1 MLRSIQTLLAVL
13 MLAGGLQTGRAFSL
27 LGPFEA
33 WQVSAIGHNLGG
45 DIGGPMNIGEEYRW
59 NIKTLYFGFDE
70 SFLNYFGT
78 AGTNAVF
85 QAVSIM
91 NGIPAASQMSAN
103 LAEFPLDVTRVNF
116 QASALGL
123 LDLKSF
129 TLSTLVE
136 HMGLAEAERYVWT
149 LRNRRTFTVGGQ
161 DFTNYTVIQ
170 RNFDPVTHAPTP
182 YVNGV
187 LYTYEIVPFTN
198 PQVDDAIETQVD
210 PLAIGFSSVSL
221 GSVGVGEFYIGLT
234 RDDVGGLRYLY
245 RTNNF
250 NTELLNAATILTPTV
265 TSNPPPL
272 GSPANTPWTITT
284 NTVVSQG
291 LRPGVDKVNFQFAA
305 HDSLLGVFVTFT
317 NTATDTIVT
326 NGVAT
331 NQTILRVITAPDILF
346 GAADLGLVGD
356 FPILSTRTTTAN
368 WDNNDP
374 INGQTALAGPGVIQS
389 PVVITFSKLGP
400 YFINSNPSFIDES
413 TAFRGTLWGSF
424 DGSTNPPVVFPDFI
438 SIQELENQVLFGQ

>member
-1 MLRSIQTLLAVL
+1 MLRLIQKLLVVL
-13 MLAGGLQTGRAFSL
+13 LLVGGLQSGRAFSL
-27 LGPFEA
+27 LGPVEA
-33 WQVSAIGHNLGG
+33 WQVSAIGYNLAG

-85 QAVSIM
+85 QAMAIM
-91 NGIPAASQMSAN
+91 NGIPAASQMSSN
-103 LAEFPLDVTRVNF
+103 LSEFPQDVTRVNF

-136 HMGLAEAERYVWT
+136 HMGLAEAERYAWT

-198 PQVDDAIETQVD
+198 PQVDDAVETQVD

-221 GSVGVGEFYIGLT
+221 GNLSVGEFYLGLT
-234 RDDVGGLRYLY
+234 RDDVGGLSYLY
-245 RTNNF
+245 RTNNY
-250 NTELLNAATILTPTV
+250 NTELLNAATILTPTI
-265 TSNPPPL
+265 TSNAPPP
-272 GSPANTPWTITT
+272 GSPANTPWEIRT
-284 NTVVSQG
+284 NTVVNQG

-305 HDSLLGVFVTFT
+305 HDSLLGVFVAFT
-317 NTATDTIVT
+317 NTATDSFVT
-326 NGVAT
+326 NSVVT
-331 NQTILRVITAPDILF
+331 NQTVLRVVTAPDILF
-346 GAADLGLVGD
+346 AAADLGLVFD
-356 FPILSTRTTTAN
+356 TPVLSVRTDTTS

-374 INGQTALAGPGVIQS
+374 INGVTTLAGPGVIQS

-400 YFINSNPSFIDES
+400 YFINSNPFFIDES
-413 TAFRGTLWGSF
+413 TAVRGTLWGSF
-424 DGSTNPPVVFPDFI
+424 DGSTNPPVVFPSFI
-438 SIQELENQVLFGQ
+438 SIQELENQVLYGQ